1 MNRTLFK
8 LPFRSESLPRWRCPT
23 CIEGVLDLAKGTFTK
38 EVDART
44 RQRWGNKDYYPEC
57 EEYVFSCVLKCTH
70 SNCQE
75 VVVTGGIGYL
85 DWEEGSDPDGNPMQ
99 NFFSLFHP
107 KYFVPHLKIIGI
119 PKQTPKDVIKELNQ
133 SFDLFFINPA
143 SAANHVRIALEN
155 ILTDLKV
162 KRFETTRS
170 GRKILFLHRR
180 VDLLPSKYEH
190 LKDLCLAIKWLGNA
204 GSHSNNEFT
213 LDDVMDAY
221 EMMEAVLTQLYDP
234 KGDSV
239 KKLVKEINKKKGPA
253 RLKRKREKKAKS

>member
-8 LPFRSESLPRWRCPT
+8 LPFRSETLPRWRCPT
-23 CIEGVLDLAKGTFTK
+23 CIEGVLVLAKGTFTK

-44 RQRWGNKDYYPEC
+44 RQRWDSKGFDPEC
-57 EEYVFSCVLKCTH
+57 EEYVYSCVLKCTH
-70 SNCQE
+70 SPCQE

-85 DWEEGSDPDGNPMQ
+85 DWEEGSDQEGNPIQ

-107 KYFVPHLKIIGI
+107 KYFVPHLKIIDI
-119 PKQTPKDVIKELNQ
+119 PKQTPKDVTEELNQ
-133 SFDLFFINPA
+133 SFDLFFVSPA
-143 SAANHVRIALEN
+143 SAVNHVRIALEK

-170 GRKILFLHRR
+170 RRIILNLHRR
-180 VDLLPSKYEH
+180 VQLLPSKYEH
-190 LKDLCLAIKWLGNA
+190 LKGLCLAIKWLGNA
-204 GSHSNNEFT
+204 GSHSNNEVT
-213 LDDVMDAY
+213 LDDVMDVY
-221 EMMEAVLTQLYDP
+221 DLMEAVLTQLYDP

-253 RLKRKREKKAKS
+253 RRKRKREKKANP

>member
-8 LPFRSESLPRWRCPT
+8 LPFRSESFPRWRCPT
-23 CIEGVLDLAKGTFTK
+23 CIEGVLDLAKGTFRK
-38 EVDART
+38 EQCARS
-44 RQRWGNKDYYPEC
+44 RQRWGHEGWGPEWT
-57 EEYVFSCVLKCTH
+57 EYVYSCVLKCAH
-70 SNCQE
+70 PPCQE
-75 VVVTGGIGYL
+75 VVVTGGLGFVDL
-85 DWEEGSDPDGNPMQ
+85 DVEYDQQGNPDQ
-99 NFFSLFHP
+99 NFTDLFYP
-107 KYFVPHLKIIGI
+107 RYFLPHLKIIDI
-119 PKQTPKDVIKELNQ
+119 PKQTPKDVTGELNQ
-133 SFDLFFINPA
+133 SFALFFINPA

-162 KRFETTRS
+162 KLFETACS
-170 GRKILFLHRR
+170 GRKILTLHRR

-204 GSHSNNEFT
+204 GSHSKNEVT

-221 EMMEAVLTQLYDP
+221 ELMEVVLTQLYDP

-253 RLKRKREKKAKS
+253 RLKRKSGKKAKS